1 MLGVHWAGATWCQFA
16 PMQFAVAA
24 SVANKVPSGVQWLKL
39 PPNWLV
45 VAPKIELAARKFQ
58 NV

>member
-1 MLGVHWAGATWCQFA
+1 MLGVHWAGASRRQCA
-16 PMQFAVAA
+16 PMQFAVAP

-45 VAPKIELAARKFQ
+45 VARNGGK
-58 NV
+58 N